1 MQMNMQ
7 NERFNIV
14 LTVAGDKF
22 PLTIP
27 RSDEEVYRRAA
38 KMIDDKLNLFRSRYG
53 ENIADKQMKMV
64 ALTMAVNL
72 VKTEHLSNAAP
83 VFERLEQLDKE
94 VQELLKD

>member
-1 MQMNMQ
+1 MVS
-7 NERFNIV
+7 ERFNIV
-14 LTVAGDKF
+14 LNVAGEKF
-22 PLTIP
+22 QITIQ
-27 RSDEEVYRRAA
+27 RSEEEIYRRAA
-38 KMIDDKLNLFRSRYG
+38 KMIDDKLNQFRSRYG

-72 VKTEHLSNAAP
+72 VKNETLSDASP